1 MCAIRSHLPH
11 RSHSNFLR
19 RTSWICTRPSP
30 WALRVYVLR
39 SLRSRAF
46 IHGSRPQQ
54 WTSWQHIWPTVNPPQ
69 TRKQGTTANA
79 LATTPPLPSW
89 GARPLL
95 PLTTASLPQEPTT
108 QLDLHPIS
116 LMLTS
121 LNFRNWRMMFSS
133 TVTHLNAGITRFLS
147 NSASLQRTGPHP
159 SLLPLANGG
168 SDMRNGRR
176 LPHALGGIC
185 RTPTKTDFLRQ
196 TLDGSADDPT
206 NHHPFYSCPTAIAD
220 RLMLRT
226 FGLNPPRPT
235 GGMTLC
241 GSWAKTFLPR
251 RTLISDRR
259 QMARGSA
266 LALLSRCA

>member
-133 TVTHLNAGITRFLS
+133 TVIHLNARSTRFLS
-147 NSASLQRTGPHP
+147 NSASLGKTVFATGHGRHP
-159 SLLPLANGG
+159 NQNL
-168 SDMRNGRR
+168 
-176 LPHALGGIC
+176 I
-185 RTPTKTDFLRQ
+185 
-196 TLDGSADDPT
+196 
-206 NHHPFYSCPTAIAD
+206 HHPFYSCPTAIAD
-220 RLMLRT
+220 ACNICALSLLQILSTANFSYFRT
-226 FGLNPPRPT
+226 SVKIIGNLS
-235 GGMTLC
+235 L
-241 GSWAKTFLPR
+241 
-251 RTLISDRR
+251 DRF
-259 QMARGSA
+259 
-266 LALLSRCA
+266 SRCHCTHELLRMK